1 MKKQLIK
8 KLFTLIPTLVLALL
22 ISITVL
28 PQASVAQDNTAFK
41 SAGKWLIGLKVL
53 NLDPDVESVTSIG
66 GEATVDDDTVPELD
80 IRYFITDNIAIE
92 AILGT
97 TEHNVAAVGTALGNV
112 NLGTVKVLP
121 PTFTLQ
127 YHFNSESR
135 FLPYIGAGIN
145 YTFFYDDNPGDVV
158 SVSYKDDFG
167 FALNIGFDYVI
178 NENNY
183 FNIDIKKYTLS
194 TDTVIDAGA
203 AGIATAS
210 VDLDPLAIS
219 IGYGWR
225 F

>member
-8 KLFTLIPTLVLALL
+8 KLLSLIPTLVLALL

-66 GEATVDDDTVPELD
+66 GEAKVDDDTVPELD

-145 YTFFYDDNPGDVV
+145 YTFFYDDNPGDAVGI
-158 SVSYKDDFG
+158 SYKDDFG

>member
-53 NLDPDVESVTSIG
+53 NLDPDVESATSIG

>member
-28 PQASVAQDNTAFK
+28 PQVSVAQDNAAFK

-53 NLDPDVESVTSIG
+53 NLDPDVESATSIG

-145 YTFFYDDNPGDVV
+145 YTFFYDDNPGDAVGI
-158 SVSYKDDFG
+158 SYKDDFG

>member
-53 NLDPDVESVTSIG
+53 NLDPDVESATSIG

-145 YTFFYDDNPGDVV
+145 YTFFYDDNPGDAVGI
-158 SVSYKDDFG
+158 SYKDDFG
-167 FALNIGFDYVI
+167 FALNI
-178 NENNY
+178 
-183 FNIDIKKYTLS
+183 
-194 TDTVIDAGA
+194 
-203 AGIATAS
+203 
-210 VDLDPLAIS
+210 
-219 IGYGWR
+219 
-225 F
+225 

>member
-1 MKKQLIK
+1 MKKQFFKKTLSLLSSLIIV
-8 KLFTLIPTLVLALL
+8 LF
-22 ISITVL
+22 ISLTPLNVMS
-28 PQASVAQDNTAFK
+28 QEATAFK
-41 SAGKWLIGLKVL
+41 SAGKWLVGLKVL
-53 NLDPDVESVTSIG
+53 NLDPDEKSVTSIG
-66 GEATVDDDTVPELD
+66 GEAKVDDDTVPELD
-80 IRYFITDNIAIE
+80 IRYFLTDNIAIE
-92 AILGT
+92 AIFGT
-97 TEHNVAAVGTALGNV
+97 TEHSVKAIGTALGDV

-145 YTFFYDDNPGDVV
+145 YTFFYDDNPGDAVGI
-158 SVSYKDDFG
+158 SYKDEVG

-183 FNIDIKKYTLS
+183 FNIDIKKYKLS
-194 TDTVIDAGA
+194 TDTVIDAGP

-210 VDLDPLAIS
+210 VDLDPLAVS

>member
-8 KLFTLIPTLVLALL
+8 KLFNLIPTLVLALL

-145 YTFFYDDNPGDVV
+145 YTFFYDDNPGDAVGI
-158 SVSYKDDFG
+158 SYKDDFG

>member
-53 NLDPDVESVTSIG
+53 NLDPDVESATSIG

-145 YTFFYDDNPGDVV
+145 YTFFYDDNPGDAVGI
-158 SVSYKDDFG
+158 SYKDDFG

-178 NENNY
+178 NEINY

>member
-8 KLFTLIPTLVLALL
+8 KLLALIPTLVLALL

-66 GEATVDDDTVPELD
+66 GEAKVDDDTVPELD

-145 YTFFYDDNPGDVV
+145 YTFFYDDNPGDAVGI
-158 SVSYKDDFG
+158 SYKDDFG

>member
-8 KLFTLIPTLVLALL
+8 KLFNLIPTLVLALL

-53 NLDPDVESVTSIG
+53 NLDPDVESATSIG

-145 YTFFYDDNPGDVV
+145 YTFFYDDNPGDAVGI
-158 SVSYKDDFG
+158 SYKDDFG

>member
-1 MKKQLIK
+1 MKTSISK
-8 KLFTLIPTLVLALL
+8 KLFKLLPVLAVAFF
-22 ISITVL
+22 INSITFMQV
-28 PQASVAQDNTAFK
+28 SKAQENEAFK
-41 SAGKWLIGLKVL
+41 SAGKWLVGLKVL
-53 NLDPDVESVTSIG
+53 NLDPDVDSVTSIG
-66 GEATVDDDTVPELD
+66 GEAKVDDDTVPELD

-92 AILGT
+92 AIFGT
-97 TEHNVAAVGTALGNV
+97 TEHSVSAVGTALGNV

-145 YTFFYDDNPGDVV
+145 YTFFYDDNPGDAVGI
-158 SVSYKDDFG
+158 SYKDDFG

-178 NENNY
+178 NDNNY

-194 TDTVIDAGA
+194 TDTVINARA

>member
-53 NLDPDVESVTSIG
+53 NLDPDVESATSIG

-145 YTFFYDDNPGDVV
+145 YTFFYDDNPGDAVG
-158 SVSYKDDFG
+158 VSYKDDFG